1 MLGTCRCSYPLKP
14 RLGFVEWILDIEK
27 FTDDVYAMAEKLT
40 SGQSPEAKSKIN
52 FVRERLIELYKKNLV
67 KINHSVL
74 EIICASNLIS
84 HGYTVDIEKQLSN
97 ILVCDVFATK
107 GDGTFIME
115 IETGFTPPDHA
126 LDTID
131 YYVARIASKIARY
144 SKHCSKFALAT
155 PVVGIL
161 PIPKLFLMPPS
172 NRKMED
178 VKRIKALV
186 DRFYKNPPIEMD
198 DILNARLHSIYL
210 INIDK
215 GFAKQL
221 DPYTYLDLTEKLQ
234 DASGLDL

>member
-1 MLGTCRCSYPLKP
+1 MDL
-14 RLGFVEWILDIEK
+14 EK
-27 FTDDVYAMAEKLT
+27 FTDDVYTVAEKL
-40 SGQSPEAKSKIN
+40 SAGQAPEIKSRIN

-131 YYVARIASKIARY
+131 YYVARISSKIARY

-161 PIPKLFLMPPS
+161 PIPKLFLKPPS
-172 NRKMED
+172 DRKMEE
-178 VKRIKALV
+178 VQRIKDLV
-186 DRFYKNPPIEMD
+186 DRFYKNPPIEID

-234 DASGLDL
+234 DASELDL

>member
-1 MLGTCRCSYPLKP
+1 
-14 RLGFVEWILDIEK
+14 LDIEK
-27 FTDDVYAMAEKLT
+27 FTDDVYTVAEKLT
-40 SGQSPEAKSKIN
+40 ENKSSEMKAKIN
-52 FVRERLIELYKKNLV
+52 FVRERLIELYQKNLV

-84 HGYTVDIEKQLSN
+84 QGYSVDIEKHLSD

-144 SKHCSKFALAT
+144 SQYCSKFALAT

-161 PIPKLFLMPPS
+161 PIPKIFLKPPS
-172 NRKMED
+172 
-178 VKRIKALV
+178 KRTKDEIQKIKDLC
-186 DRFYKNPPIEMD
+186 DRFYKNPPIEIRE
-198 DILNARLHSIYL
+198 ILNARLHSVYL

-215 GFAKQL
+215 CFAKQV
-221 DPYTYLDLTEKLQ
+221 DPYTYLELTGKLHET
-234 DASGLDL
+234 SELDL

>member
-1 MLGTCRCSYPLKP
+1 MDL
-14 RLGFVEWILDIEK
+14 EK
-27 FTDDVYAMAEKLT
+27 FTEDVYTVADNLT
-40 SGQSPEAKSKIN
+40 SGQTPENKARIN

-131 YYVARIASKIARY
+131 YYVARLSSKIARY
-144 SKHCSKFALAT
+144 SKYCSKFALAT

-161 PIPKLFLMPPS
+161 PIPKLFLKPPKD
-172 NRKMED
+172 RKPDEIQ
-178 VKRIKALV
+178 KIKSLV
-186 DRFYKNPPIEMD
+186 DRFYKNPPIDVD
-198 DILNARLHSIYL
+198 DILNAHLHSIYL

-215 GFAKQL
+215 GFAKPL

-234 DASGLDL
+234 DASELDL

>member
-1 MLGTCRCSYPLKP
+1 MYT
-14 RLGFVEWILDIEK
+14 V
-27 FTDDVYAMAEKLT
+27 AEKLT
-40 SGQSPEAKSKIN
+40 EGKSSDMKSKIN
-52 FVRERLIELYKKNLV
+52 FVRERLIELYQKNLV

-74 EIICASNLIS
+74 EIICASNLITQ
-84 HGYTVDIEKQLSN
+84 GYTVDIEKHLSD

-144 SKHCSKFALAT
+144 SQYCSKFALAT

-161 PIPKLFLMPPS
+161 PIPKLFLKPPS
-172 NRKMED
+172 KRTKDEIKKMKD
-178 VKRIKALV
+178 LC
-186 DRFYKNPPIEMD
+186 DRFYKNPPIESS
-198 DILNARLHSIYL
+198 DILNARLHSVYL

-215 GFAKQL
+215 CFAKQL
-221 DPYTYLDLTEKLQ
+221 DPYTYLELTDKLQ
-234 DASGLDL
+234 EASELDL

>member
-1 MLGTCRCSYPLKP
+1 M
-14 RLGFVEWILDIEK
+14 DIEK
-27 FTDDVYAMAEKLT
+27 FTDDVYTVAEKLT
-40 SGQSPEAKSKIN
+40 QNKTPEMKSRIN
-52 FVRERLIELYKKNLV
+52 FVRERLIELYQKNLV

-74 EIICASNLIS
+74 EIICASNLIAQ
-84 HGYTVDIEKQLSN
+84 GYSIDIEKHLSD

-144 SKHCSKFALAT
+144 SQFCSKFALAT

-161 PIPKLFLMPPS
+161 PIPKLFLKPPS
-172 NRKMED
+172 
-178 VKRIKALV
+178 KRTKDDIQKIKELC
-186 DRFYKNPPIEMD
+186 DRFYKNPPIEVN
-198 DILNARLHSIYL
+198 DILNARLHSVYL

-215 GFAKQL
+215 CFAKQL
-221 DPYTYLDLTEKLQ
+221 DPYTYLEIIGKLQ
-234 DASGLDL
+234 EASELDL

>member
-1 MLGTCRCSYPLKP
+1 
-14 RLGFVEWILDIEK
+14 LDVEK
-27 FTDDVYAMAEKLT
+27 FTDDVYTIAQRLSEGKHAEVK
-40 SGQSPEAKSKIN
+40 ARIN
-52 FVRERLIELYKKNLV
+52 YVRERLIKLYQKNLV

-84 HGYTVDIEKQLSN
+84 QGYAVDIEKPLSDS
-97 ILVCDVFATK
+97 LVCDVFATK

-144 SKHCSKFALAT
+144 SKYCSKFALAT

-161 PIPKLFLMPPS
+161 PVPKLFLKSPS
-172 NRKMED
+172 ERSDKEIE
-178 VKRIKALV
+178 KIKTLC
-186 DRFYKNPPIEMD
+186 DRFYKSPPISSD

-221 DPYTYLDLTEKLQ
+221 DPCSYIDLIEKLQ
-234 DASGLDL
+234 EKSELDL

>member
-1 MLGTCRCSYPLKP
+1 MDL
-14 RLGFVEWILDIEK
+14 EK
-27 FTDDVYAMAEKLT
+27 FTDDVYTVAEKLT
-40 SGQSPEAKSKIN
+40 NGHTPEIKSRIN

-74 EIICASNLIS
+74 EMICAANLIS

-131 YYVARIASKIARY
+131 YYVARISSKIARY
-144 SKHCSKFALAT
+144 SQHCSKFALAT

-161 PIPKLFLMPPS
+161 PIPKLFLQPPS
-172 NRKMED
+172 DRKIEE
-178 VKRIKALV
+178 VQRIKNLV
-186 DRFYKNPPIEMD
+186 DRFYKNPPIEID
-198 DILNARLHSIYL
+198 DILNARLHSVYL

-234 DASGLDL
+234 DASELDL

>member
-1 MLGTCRCSYPLKP
+1 MYT
-14 RLGFVEWILDIEK
+14 V
-27 FTDDVYAMAEKLT
+27 AEKLT
-40 SGQSPEAKSKIN
+40 NGHTPEIKSRIN

-74 EIICASNLIS
+74 EMICAANLIS

-131 YYVARIASKIARY
+131 YYVARISSKIARY
-144 SKHCSKFALAT
+144 SQHCSKFALAT

-161 PIPKLFLMPPS
+161 PIPKLFLQPPS
-172 NRKMED
+172 DRKIEE
-178 VKRIKALV
+178 VQRIKNLV
-186 DRFYKNPPIEMD
+186 DRFYKNPPIEID
-198 DILNARLHSIYL
+198 DILNARLHSVYL

-234 DASGLDL
+234 DASELDL

>member
-1 MLGTCRCSYPLKP
+1 
-14 RLGFVEWILDIEK
+14 
-27 FTDDVYAMAEKLT
+27 VYTVAEKLT
-40 SGQSPEAKSKIN
+40 EGKSSDIKSKIN
-52 FVRERLIELYKKNLV
+52 FVRERLIELYQKNLV

-74 EIICASNLIS
+74 EIICASNLIAQ
-84 HGYTVDIEKQLSN
+84 GYSVDIEKHLSD

-144 SKHCSKFALAT
+144 SQYCSKFALAT

-161 PIPKLFLMPPS
+161 PIPKLFLKPPS
-172 NRKMED
+172 KRTKDEVKKMKD
-178 VKRIKALV
+178 LC
-186 DRFYKNPPIEMD
+186 DRFYKNPPIETN
-198 DILNARLHSIYL
+198 DILNARLHSVYL

-215 GFAKQL
+215 CFAKQL
-221 DPYTYLDLTEKLQ
+221 DPYTYLELTDKLQ
-234 DASGLDL
+234 EASELDL

>member
-1 MLGTCRCSYPLKP
+1 MYT
-14 RLGFVEWILDIEK
+14 V
-27 FTDDVYAMAEKLT
+27 AEKLT
-40 SGQSPEAKSKIN
+40 NGHTPEIKSKIN

-74 EIICASNLIS
+74 EMICASNLIS

-131 YYVARIASKIARY
+131 YYVARISSKIARY

-161 PIPKLFLMPPS
+161 PIPKLFLKPPS
-172 NRKMED
+172 DRKMEE
-178 VKRIKALV
+178 VQRIKNLV
-186 DRFYKNPPIEMD
+186 DRFYKNPPIEIE
-198 DILNARLHSIYL
+198 DILNARLHSVYL

-234 DASGLDL
+234 DASELDL

>member
-1 MLGTCRCSYPLKP
+1 M
-14 RLGFVEWILDIEK
+14 
-27 FTDDVYAMAEKLT
+27 
-40 SGQSPEAKSKIN
+40 KSKIN
-52 FVRERLIELYKKNLV
+52 FVRERLIELYQKNLV

-74 EIICASNLIS
+74 EIICASNLITQ
-84 HGYTVDIEKQLSN
+84 GYSVDIEKHLSD

-144 SKHCSKFALAT
+144 SQYCSKFALAT

-161 PIPKLFLMPPS
+161 PIPKLFLKPPS
-172 NRKMED
+172 KRTKEE
-178 VKRIKALV
+178 VKKIKDLC
-186 DRFYKNPPIEMD
+186 DRFYKNPPIETS
-198 DILNARLHSIYL
+198 DILNARLHSVYL

-215 GFAKQL
+215 CFAKQL
-221 DPYTYLDLTEKLQ
+221 DPYTYLEITDKLQ
-234 DASGLDL
+234 EASELDL

>member
-1 MLGTCRCSYPLKP
+1 MDL
-14 RLGFVEWILDIEK
+14 EK
-27 FTDDVYAMAEKLT
+27 FTDDVYTIAEKLT
-40 SGQSPEAKSKIN
+40 NGHTPEIKSRIN

-74 EIICASNLIS
+74 EMICAANLIS

-131 YYVARIASKIARY
+131 YYVARISSKIARY
-144 SKHCSKFALAT
+144 SQHCSKFALAT

-161 PIPKLFLMPPS
+161 PIPKLFLKPPS
-172 NRKMED
+172 DRKIEE
-178 VKRIKALV
+178 VQRIKNLV
-186 DRFYKNPPIEMD
+186 DRFYKNPPIEIN
-198 DILNARLHSIYL
+198 DILNARLHSVYL

-234 DASGLDL
+234 DASELDL

>member
-1 MLGTCRCSYPLKP
+1 M
-14 RLGFVEWILDIEK
+14 DIEK
-27 FTDDVYAMAEKLT
+27 FTDDVYTVAEKLT
-40 SGQSPEAKSKIN
+40 HDKPPEMKARIN
-52 FVRERLIELYKKNLV
+52 FVRERLIELYQKNLV

-74 EIICASNLIS
+74 EIICASNLIAQ
-84 HGYTVDIEKQLSN
+84 GYSVDIEKHLSE

-144 SKHCSKFALAT
+144 SQFCSKFALAT

-161 PIPKLFLMPPS
+161 PIPKLFLKPPS
-172 NRKMED
+172 
-178 VKRIKALV
+178 KRTEEEIQKIKDLC
-186 DRFYKNPPIEMD
+186 DRFYKNPPIEIN
-198 DILNARLHSIYL
+198 DILNARLHSVYL

-215 GFAKQL
+215 CFAKQI
-221 DPYTYLDLTEKLQ
+221 DPYTYLELSEKLQ
-234 DASGLDL
+234 EASEIDL

>member
-1 MLGTCRCSYPLKP
+1 
-14 RLGFVEWILDIEK
+14 LDVEK
-27 FTDDVYAMAEKLT
+27 FTDDIYAIAQRLSE
-40 SGQSPEAKSKIN
+40 GQTDEAKSKIN
-52 FVRERLIELYKKNLV
+52 YVRERLIELYTQNLV

-84 HGYTVDIEKQLSN
+84 QGYSVDVEKPLSDN
-97 ILVCDVFATK
+97 LVCDVFATK

-144 SKHCSKFALAT
+144 SKYCSKFALAT

-161 PIPKLFLMPPS
+161 PIPKLFLKPPS
-172 NRKMED
+172 ERSEKE
-178 VKRIKALV
+178 IKKIKTLC
-186 DRFYKNPPIEMD
+186 DRFYKTPPIDSD

-221 DPYTYLDLTEKLQ
+221 DPCSYLELTENLQEKSELDL
-234 DASGLDL
+234 

>member
-1 MLGTCRCSYPLKP
+1 MD
-14 RLGFVEWILDIEK
+14 VEK
-27 FTDDVYAMAEKLT
+27 FTDDIYAIAQRLSE
-40 SGQSPEAKSKIN
+40 GQTDEAKSKIN
-52 FVRERLIELYKKNLV
+52 YVRERLIELYTQNLV

-84 HGYTVDIEKQLSN
+84 QGYSVDVEKPLSDN
-97 ILVCDVFATK
+97 LVCDVFATK

-144 SKHCSKFALAT
+144 SKYCSKFALAT

-161 PIPKLFLMPPS
+161 PIPKLFLKPPS
-172 NRKMED
+172 ERPEKE
-178 VKRIKALV
+178 IKKIKNLC
-186 DRFYKNPPIEMD
+186 DRFYKTPPIDSD
-198 DILNARLHSIYL
+198 DILNARMHSVYL

-221 DPYTYLDLTEKLQ
+221 DPCSYLELTENLQEKSELDL
-234 DASGLDL
+234 

>member
-1 MLGTCRCSYPLKP
+1 MD
-14 RLGFVEWILDIEK
+14 VEK
-27 FTDDVYAMAEKLT
+27 FTEDVYAIAQRLSE
-40 SGQSPEAKSKIN
+40 GKSVEVKARIN
-52 FVRERLIELYKKNLV
+52 YVREKLIELYQKNLV

-84 HGYTVDIEKQLSN
+84 QGYSIDIEKSLSDS
-97 ILVCDVFATK
+97 LVCDVFATK

-131 YYVARIASKIARY
+131 YYIARIASKIARY
-144 SKHCSKFALAT
+144 SKYCSKFGLAT

-161 PIPKLFLMPPS
+161 PIPKLFLKSPGE
-172 NRKMED
+172 RTEKE
-178 VKRIKALV
+178 IKKIKTLC
-186 DRFYKNPPIEMD
+186 DRFYKNPPIEYD

-221 DPYTYLDLTEKLQ
+221 DPCSYLDLTEKLQ
-234 DASGLDL
+234 EKSELDL

>member
-1 MLGTCRCSYPLKP
+1 M
-14 RLGFVEWILDIEK
+14 DIEK
-27 FTDDVYAMAEKLT
+27 FTDDVYTVAEKLT
-40 SGQSPEAKSKIN
+40 HEKSDDLKSKIN

-74 EIICASNLIS
+74 EMICASNLIS
-84 HGYTVDIEKQLSN
+84 QGYTVDIEKHLSD

-131 YYVARIASKIARY
+131 YYVARIASKRARY
-144 SKHCSKFALAT
+144 SQYCSKFALAT

-161 PIPKLFLMPPS
+161 PIPKIFLKPPS
-172 NRKMED
+172 KRTKNEVED
-178 VKRIKALV
+178 IKKLV
-186 DRFYKNPPIEMD
+186 DRFYKNPPIAIE
-198 DILNARLHSIYL
+198 DILNARLHSVYL

-215 GFAKQL
+215 CFAKQM
-221 DPYTYLDLTEKLQ
+221 DPYSYMELIEKLQ
-234 DASGLDL
+234 ETSELDL

>member
-1 MLGTCRCSYPLKP
+1 
-14 RLGFVEWILDIEK
+14 
-27 FTDDVYAMAEKLT
+27 MADNLT
-40 SGQSPEAKSKIN
+40 SGQTPENKARIN

-131 YYVARIASKIARY
+131 YYVARLSSKIARY
-144 SKHCSKFALAT
+144 SKYCSKFALAT

-161 PIPKLFLMPPS
+161 PIPKLFLKPPKD
-172 NRKMED
+172 RKPDEIQ
-178 VKRIKALV
+178 KIKSLV
-186 DRFYKNPPIEMD
+186 DRFYKNPPIDVD
-198 DILNARLHSIYL
+198 DILNAHLHSIYL

-215 GFAKQL
+215 GFAKPL

-234 DASGLDL
+234 DASELDL